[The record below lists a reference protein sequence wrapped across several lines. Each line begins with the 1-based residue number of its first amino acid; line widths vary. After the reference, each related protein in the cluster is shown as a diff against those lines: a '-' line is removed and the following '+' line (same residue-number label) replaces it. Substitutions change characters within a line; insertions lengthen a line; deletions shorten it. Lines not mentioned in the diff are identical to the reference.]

1 MLNWLSFGVITI
13 SKYASPFLFAFAI
26 YAWYFVLRRH
36 IPVKKNYRLLIKV
49 AVASCVGAGLSPLLI
64 IILSG
69 RLISFFNSSITALN
83 KINNWNSF
91 QSLLA
96 TLFRGFSITG
106 GLFIL
111 SIVLLFIVKDARK
124 LIFGIFYPFPLF
136 AAIARLNCFME
147 GCCFGRLYD
156 GPFSVKYP
164 PASHASK
171 FHHLKHGLISRFEVS
186 FPVHPSQL
194 YIVFS
199 MFFLFLVLFIMN
211 RLKIQKNIIAG
222 TMLAGYGLSNFII
235 EFLRQEPLLYDFLTI
250 GQLMQIILISLGFYI
265 IFKVK
270 NCEVKEY

>member
-1 MLNWLSFGVITI
+1 MLNWLSYGVISI
-13 SKYASPFLFAFAI
+13 SKYVSPFLFATAVA
-26 YAWYFVLRRH
+26 AWYFVLRRH

-49 AVASCVGAGLSPLLI
+49 AATSCVGAGLSPLLI

-91 QSLLA
+91 QSLIA

-111 SIVLLFIVKDARK
+111 SIVLLFVVKDARK

-147 GCCFGRLYD
+147 GCCFGKIYA
-156 GPFSVKYP
+156 GPLSVKYP

-171 FHHLKHGLISRFEVS
+171 LHHLRHGLISRFEIS
-186 FPVHPSQL
+186 FPVHPTQL

-199 MFFLFLVLFIMN
+199 MFFLFFILFIMN
-211 RLKIQKNIIAG
+211 RLKIQKNITAG
-222 TMLAGYGLSNFII
+222 TMLIGYGISNFII
-235 EFLRQEPLLYDFLTI
+235 EFLRQEPLLYDFMTI
-250 GQLMQIILISLGFYI
+250 GQFMQIILISLGFYI
-265 IFKVK
+265 IFKVN